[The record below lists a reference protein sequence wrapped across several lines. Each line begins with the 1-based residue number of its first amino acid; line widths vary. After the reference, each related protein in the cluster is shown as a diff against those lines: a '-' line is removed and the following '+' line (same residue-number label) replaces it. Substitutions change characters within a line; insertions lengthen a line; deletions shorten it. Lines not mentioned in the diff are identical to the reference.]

1 MFDSL
6 DDTMKQDDRATST
19 MKERA
24 LVWIAVGVVS
34 IALFGGLYFG
44 VQFLG

>member
-6 DDTMKQDDRATST
+6 DDTMKQDGRASTS

-24 LVWIAVGVVS
+24 LVWLAVGVVS